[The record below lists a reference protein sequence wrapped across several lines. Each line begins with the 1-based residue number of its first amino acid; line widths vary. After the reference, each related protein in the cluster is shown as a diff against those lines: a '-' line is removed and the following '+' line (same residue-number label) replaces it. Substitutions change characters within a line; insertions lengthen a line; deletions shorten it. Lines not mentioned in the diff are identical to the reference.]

1 MVKIIPC
8 CCFYYE
14 SLKPFCIFPITRS
27 HLRLPGDG
35 QTTTLMDRREFL
47 KARRKEAAPAAIDSP
62 RPFRTLSGI
71 NTYTGS
77 WTEQEIIHL
86 LKRTMFGAKKAD
98 ISYFKTKTMAQAVDE
113 LLTPTAPAPAPPVKE
128 YVTSPNATNPDAN
141 IVQGT
146 TWVNDINSD
155 GTVQSQRRGSYK
167 KWLTGTMINQDR
179 SIREKLIMFWTDHFG
194 NETTDVG
201 NANWI
206 YMQHNLIR
214 QYALG
219 NFKNLVRD
227 ITKDVAM
234 LRYLNGYLN
243 NKNAPD
249 ENYAR
254 ELLELFTL
262 GKGPG
267 SQYTENDV
275 KEAAKVLTG
284 WQINGTTYTS
294 VFNVNRHTT
303 TNKTFSAFFNNT
315 VITGRNTAT
324 AGDLE
329 LADLLN
335 MIFAQQEVAKF
346 LVRKMYRWFVYYA
359 IDGATEANV
368 ITPLADIFR
377 TNNYE
382 IKPVLTALF
391 QSEHFYDML
400 NRGCMIKT
408 PADQVV
414 GSLREM
420 NVVFPPL
427 TDWDTNYGLWN
438 TFYAWMNNMGQN
450 LHDPPN
456 VSGMPAYYQEPSF
469 HEIWINSD
477 SLPKRNQFT
486 DIMFATG
493 YVRNG
498 QRVQF
503 NCVEFA
509 KTLSNPGNPN
519 DLIDEALRIFFRNDL
534 GVQTRAQIKTQIL
547 LTGQQWD
554 YYWTNAWMAYEANPT
569 TANFNTV
576 NTRLKSLFQYFFNLS
591 EYQLA

>member
-1 MVKIIPC
+1 
-8 CCFYYE
+8 
-14 SLKPFCIFPITRS
+14 
-27 HLRLPGDG
+27 
-35 QTTTLMDRREFL
+35 MDRREFL
-47 KARRKEAAPAAIDSP
+47 AARRKKKEVITDNDSP
-62 RPFRTLSGI
+62 KLFRTNSGI

-77 WTEQEIIHL
+77 WTEQEVIHL
-86 LKRTMFGAKKAD
+86 LKRTMFGAKPAD
-98 ISYFKTKTMAQAVDE
+98 ISYFKTMTMSQAVDE
-113 LLTPTAPAPAPPVKE
+113 LLTPTAPNPAPPVKE
-128 YVTSPNATNPDAN
+128 YVTSTQPGTPDAN
-141 IVQGT
+141 IAQGA
-146 TWVNDINSD
+146 TWVNDINND

-167 KWLTGTMINQDR
+167 KWWTGVMINQDR
-179 SIREKLIMFWTDHFG
+179 SIREKLNMFWVDHFG
-194 NETTDVG
+194 NEASDVG
-201 NANWI
+201 NANWV
-206 YMQHNLIR
+206 YMQHSLIR
-214 QYALG
+214 QYGLG

-227 ITKDVAM
+227 ITKDISM

-243 NKNAPD
+243 QASAPD

-254 ELLELFTL
+254 ELMELFTL

-267 SQYTENDV
+267 SQYTESDV

-284 WQINGTTYTS
+284 WQVNGTTYQS
-294 VFNVNRHTT
+294 VFNSNRHSSA
-303 TNKTFSAFFNNT
+303 NKTFSSFFNGT
-315 VITGRNTAT
+315 VITGRTGAT

-329 LADLLN
+329 LNDLLN

-346 LVRKMYRWFVYYA
+346 IVRKIYRWFVYYA
-359 IDGATEANV
+359 IDSSTETNV

-377 TNNYE
+377 SSNYE

-391 QSEHFYDML
+391 KSEHFFDVL
-400 NRGCMIKT
+400 NRGCLIKT
-408 PADQVV
+408 PADQVI
-414 GSLREM
+414 GALREM
-420 NVVFPPL
+420 NATFRPD

-438 TFYAWMNNMGQN
+438 TFFTWMVNLGQN

-486 DIMFATG
+486 DTMVNTG
-493 YVRNG
+493 YARNG
-498 QRVQF
+498 FRVQF
-503 NCVEFA
+503 NCVAFA
-509 KTLSNPGNPN
+509 QTLSNPGNPN
-519 DLIDEALRIFFRNDL
+519 DLIDDALKVFFRNDL
-534 GVQTRAQIKTQIL
+534 SVQSKGQIKTQIL

-554 YYWTNAWMAYEANPT
+554 YYWTNAWTAYIASPT